1 MIVLNGLADPHQL
14 LANHAPSADGEVANF
29 GVTHLP
35 VGQSH
40 MGATGLNQGV
50 GIGVPE
56 GIHDR
61 CGCGMDGVVLLLR
74 RVSPAVKH
82 RQYHWC
88 HRW

>member
-1 MIVLNGLADPHQL
+1 MIVLNSLADAHQL
-14 LANHAPSADGEVANF
+14 LANHAPGADGEVADF
-29 GVTHLP
+29 GVAHLA
-35 VGQSH
+35 VGQPH
-40 MGATGLNQGV
+40 VGAAGLNQSV

-61 CGCGMDGVVLLLR
+61 RGCGMDGVVLLFR